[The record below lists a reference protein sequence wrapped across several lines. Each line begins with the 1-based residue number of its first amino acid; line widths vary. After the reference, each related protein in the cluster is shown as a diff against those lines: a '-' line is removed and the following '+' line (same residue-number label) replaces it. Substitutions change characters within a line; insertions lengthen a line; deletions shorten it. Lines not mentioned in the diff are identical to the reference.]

1 MSIVCQYLN
10 CMSIFK
16 LNCMS
21 IFKTC
26 QELYTWQVYK
36 FKMKKFIFH
45 LKVMMR
51 HTVFLNSFRVTWAKK
66 FEITGVVGRAGAL
79 ELDGLELK
87 S

>member
-1 MSIVCQYLN
+1 
-10 CMSIFK
+10 
-16 LNCMS
+16 MS

-36 FKMKKFIFH
+36 FKMKNFIFL
-45 LKVMMR
+45 LKGMMR
-51 HTVFLNSFRVTWAKK
+51 HTVFLNSFRVAWATK

-79 ELDGLELK
+79 ELGGLELK